1 MSLRTRVLARAGFA
15 VVAVYLVITLTFL
28 VVVFTPDTNLRGML
42 GTALWSGATPAE
54 MEQMRETYMAVR
66 GRNRP
71 LYQRYLDWMVNVTLF
86 RWGLS
91 ASMGEPV
98 TQVVADASLRTAKY
112 LVPGAVTAWVVGVAA
127 GIRSARERG
136 SRFDR
141 LGRLATYVLFGLPG
155 FWLAAIAV
163 VAIESDWALLYDV
176 LVPAGVVAAALL
188 AGQVSLT
195 RSRSIDEF
203 DADYVR
209 YLRAKGLSEYG
220 IDRRV
225 LRNVL
230 VPVLSMTA
238 AELFSVLVLSAVV
251 IEELLGIRGIG
262 WLTYR
267 ATQENDIPLI
277 FGTTMVLVIV
287 GVGGSIVT
295 DLASAWL
302 DPRSRES

>member
-1 MSLRTRVLARAGFA
+1 MSLRTRVLTRFSFA
-15 VVAVYLVITLTFL
+15 VIAVYLVITLTFL
-28 VVVFTPDTNLRGML
+28 VVVLTPDTNLRGML
-42 GTALWSGATPAE
+42 GTALWSGATPEE
-54 MEQMRETYMAVR
+54 MEQMRETYLAAR
-66 GRNRP
+66 GRDRP
-71 LYQRYLDWMVNVTLF
+71 LSERYLDWIVNITLF

-98 TQVVADASLRTAKY
+98 TDVVATATFRTAKY
-112 LVPGAVTAWVVGVAA
+112 LIPGTVMAWIVGVAT
-127 GIRSARERG
+127 GLRSARERG

-141 LGRLATYVLFGLPG
+141 LGRIGTYVLLGLPG
-155 FWLAAIAV
+155 FWLAALAIV
-163 VAIESDWALLYDV
+163 VIESDWAVMNEV
-176 LVPAGVVAAALL
+176 LIPAAVVAAALL

-209 YLRAKGLSEYG
+209 YLRAKGLTQHG

-251 IEELLGIRGIG
+251 IEELLGIEGIG

-277 FGTTMVLVIV
+277 LGTTMVLVLI

-302 DPRSRES
+302 DPRSRGD

>member
-1 MSLRTRVLARAGFA
+1 MSLRSRLLARFGFA

-28 VVVFTPDTNLRGML
+28 VVVLTPDTNLRGML

-54 MEQMRETYMAVR
+54 MEQMRETYLAAR
-66 GRNRP
+66 GRNEP
-71 LYQRYLDWMVNVTLF
+71 LYSRYLDWMVNITLF

-91 ASMGEPV
+91 ATFGEPV
-98 TQVVADASLRTAKY
+98 TQVVGAATLKTARY
-112 LVPGAVTAWVVGVAA
+112 LVPGAVTAWVAGIAL

-136 SRFDR
+136 SRADR

-155 FWLAAIAV
+155 FWLAAV
-163 VAIESDWALLYDV
+163 ALLALGGGGGLTRTV
-176 LVPAGVVAAALL
+176 IVPGGAVAAALL

-195 RSRSIDEF
+195 RSRSVDEF

-209 YLRAKGLSEYG
+209 YLRAKGLSDHG
-220 IDRRV
+220 VDRRV
-225 LRNVL
+225 FRNVL

-238 AELFSVLVLSAVV
+238 AELFSVLVLSVV
-251 IEELLGIRGIG
+251 VLESLIGIEGIG
-262 WLTYR
+262 WLTYE

-277 FGTTMVLVIV
+277 LGTTMVLVVV
-287 GVGGSIVT
+287 GIGGSIVC

-302 DPRSRES
+302 DPRSR

>member
-1 MSLRTRVLARAGFA
+1 MSLRSRLLARFGFA

-28 VVVFTPDTNLRGML
+28 VVVLTPDTNLRGML
-42 GTALWSGATPAE
+42 GTALWSGASPAE
-54 MEQMRETYMAVR
+54 MEQMRETYLAAR
-66 GRNRP
+66 GRNQP
-71 LYQRYLDWMVNVTLF
+71 LYRRYLDWIVNITLF

-91 ASMGEPV
+91 ATFGEPV
-98 TQVVADASLRTAKY
+98 TQVVGAATLETAKY
-112 LVPGAVTAWVVGVAA
+112 LVPGAVSAWIAGIAI

-155 FWLAAIAV
+155 FWLAAV
-163 VAIESDWALLYDV
+163 V
-176 LVPAGVVAAALL
+176 LVALDGGGQLARDVIVPSGAVAAALL

-195 RSRSIDEF
+195 RSRSVDEF

-209 YLRAKGLSEYG
+209 YLRAKGLTDRG

-225 LRNVL
+225 FRNVL

-238 AELFSVLVLSAVV
+238 AELFSVLVLSVV
-251 IEELLGIRGIG
+251 VLESLIGIEGIG
-262 WLTYR
+262 WLTYE

-277 FGTTMVLVIV
+277 LGTTMVLVAV
-287 GVGGSIVT
+287 GIGGSIVC

-302 DPRSRES
+302 DPRSR

>member
-1 MSLRTRVLARAGFA
+1 MSLRSRLLARFGFA

-28 VVVFTPDTNLRGML
+28 VVVLTPDTNLQGML
-42 GTALWSGATPAE
+42 GTALFAGASPAE
-54 MEQMRETYMAVR
+54 MDQMRETYLAAR
-66 GRNRP
+66 GRNQP
-71 LYQRYLDWMVNVTLF
+71 LYRRYLDWIVNITLF

-91 ASMGEPV
+91 ATFGEPV
-98 TQVVADASLRTAKY
+98 TQVVGAATLETAKY
-112 LVPGAVTAWVVGVAA
+112 LVPGAVSAWIAGIAV

-155 FWLAAIAV
+155 FWLAA
-163 VAIESDWALLYDV
+163 LV
-176 LVPAGVVAAALL
+176 LVALDGGGSFVRDVIVPGGAVAAALL

-195 RSRSIDEF
+195 RSRSVDEF

-209 YLRAKGLSEYG
+209 YLRAKGLSERG
-220 IDRRV
+220 VDRRV
-225 LRNVL
+225 FRNVV

-238 AELFSVLVLSAVV
+238 AELFSVLVLSVV
-251 IEELLGIRGIG
+251 VLESLIGIEGVG
-262 WLTYR
+262 WLTYE

-277 FGTTMVLVIV
+277 LGTTMVLVVV
-287 GVGGSIVT
+287 GIGGSIVC

-302 DPRSRES
+302 DPRSR

>member
-1 MSLRTRVLARAGFA
+1 MSFRSRLLARFGFA

-28 VVVFTPDTNLRGML
+28 VVVLTPDTNLRGML
-42 GTALWSGATPAE
+42 GTALWSGASPAE
-54 MEQMRETYMAVR
+54 MEQMRETYIAAR
-66 GRNRP
+66 GRDQP
-71 LYQRYLDWMVNVTLF
+71 LYRRYLDWVVNITLF

-98 TQVVADASLRTAKY
+98 TQVVGAATLETAKY
-112 LVPGAVTAWVVGVAA
+112 LVPGAVTAWIAGVAV

-155 FWLAAIAV
+155 FWLAA
-163 VAIESDWALLYDV
+163 VALVALDGGGPLTRTV
-176 LVPAGVVAAALL
+176 IVPGGAVAAALL

-195 RSRSIDEF
+195 RSRSVDEF

-209 YLRAKGLSEYG
+209 YLRAKGLTDRG

-225 LRNVL
+225 FRNVV

-251 IEELLGIRGIG
+251 LESLIGIEGVG
-262 WLTYR
+262 WLTYE

-277 FGTTMVLVIV
+277 LGATMVLVAV
-287 GVGGSIVT
+287 GIGGSIVC

-302 DPRSRES
+302 DPRSR

>member
-1 MSLRTRVLARAGFA
+1 MSLRSRLLARFGFA

-28 VVVFTPDTNLRGML
+28 VVVLTPDTNLRGML
-42 GTALWSGATPAE
+42 GTALWSGASPAE
-54 MEQMRETYMAVR
+54 MEQMRETYLAAR
-66 GRNRP
+66 GRNQP
-71 LYQRYLDWMVNVTLF
+71 LYRRYLDWVVNITLF

-91 ASMGEPV
+91 ATFGEPV
-98 TQVVADASLRTAKY
+98 TQVVGAATLETAKY
-112 LVPGAVTAWVVGVAA
+112 LVPGAVSAWIAGIAV

-155 FWLAAIAV
+155 FWLAA
-163 VAIESDWALLYDV
+163 LV
-176 LVPAGVVAAALL
+176 LVALDGGGQLARDVIVPGGAVAAALL

-195 RSRSIDEF
+195 RSRSVDEF

-209 YLRAKGLSEYG
+209 YLRAKGLSDHG
-220 IDRRV
+220 VDRRV
-225 LRNVL
+225 FRNVL

-238 AELFSVLVLSAVV
+238 AELFSVLVLSVV
-251 IEELLGIRGIG
+251 VLESLIGIEGIG
-262 WLTYR
+262 WLTYE

-277 FGTTMVLVIV
+277 LGTTMVLVVV
-287 GVGGSIVT
+287 GIGGSIVC

-302 DPRSRES
+302 DPRSR

>member
-1 MSLRTRVLARAGFA
+1 MSLRSRLLARFGFA

-28 VVVFTPDTNLRGML
+28 VVVLTPDTNMRGML
-42 GTALWSGATPAE
+42 GTALFAGASPAE
-54 MEQMRETYMAVR
+54 MEQMRETYMATR

-71 LYQRYLDWMVNVTLF
+71 LYRRYLDWIVNVTLF

-91 ASMGEPV
+91 TSMGAPV
-98 TQVVADASLRTAKY
+98 TQVVGGATLETAKY
-112 LVPGAVTAWVVGVAA
+112 LVPGAVTAWITGIAV

-141 LGRLATYVLFGLPG
+141 LGRLATYTLFGLPG
-155 FWLAAIAV
+155 FWLAA
-163 VAIESDWALLYDV
+163 VALVALDGGGPLMRDV
-176 LVPAGVVAAALL
+176 IVPGGAVAAALL

-195 RSRSIDEF
+195 RSRSVDEF

-209 YLRAKGLSEYG
+209 YLRAKGLSQRG
-220 IDRRV
+220 VDRRV

-238 AELFSVLVLSAVV
+238 AELFSVLVLSVV
-251 IEELLGIRGIG
+251 VLESLIGIEGVG
-262 WLTYR
+262 WLTYE

-277 FGTTMVLVIV
+277 LGTTMVLVVV
-287 GVGGSIVT
+287 GIGGSIVS

-302 DPRSRES
+302 DPRSR